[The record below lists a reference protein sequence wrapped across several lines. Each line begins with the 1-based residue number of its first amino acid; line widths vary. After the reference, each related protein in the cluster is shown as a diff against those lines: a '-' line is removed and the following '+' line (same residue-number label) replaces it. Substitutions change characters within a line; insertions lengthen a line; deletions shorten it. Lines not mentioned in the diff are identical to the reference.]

1 MKFPVRQDTA
11 EALKERMKKCGL
23 KEADIEES
31 FTHSNGPGGQNVNKT
46 STAVQLRHIPTGI
59 TVKCSRTRRQAMNRF
74 FARRQLCEQLELL
87 NSSQSN
93 DLTPTEKKAQK
104 IRKQKQRRKRRSS
117 SK

>member
-31 FTHSNGPGGQNVNKT
+31 FTHSSGPGGQKVNKT
-46 STAVQLRHIPTGI
+46 ATAVQLRHIPTGV
-59 TVKCSRTRRQAMNRF
+59 TVKCSKTRQQAMNRF
-74 FARRQLCEQLELL
+74 FARRQLCEQLERL
-87 NSSQSN
+87 NSCYTQE
-93 DLTPTEKKAQK
+93 LTPAEKRAEKT
-104 IRKQKQRRKRRSS
+104 RKQKRRRKRRSS